1 MILPHFPALETNDHS
16 AFLLPEMIAELLEK
30 AQRVDALTQTVELKS
45 EVIASLK
52 QRIEL
57 LEEALRLSKIKRFAP
72 SSEQSGQMSLFDDA
86 EVEATVEFETATD
99 EAVDE
104 IDAIEAGVASETREP
119 SQPRT

>member
-1 MILPHFPALETNDHS
+1 MILPNFPALEPNDHS

-86 EVEATVEFETATD
+86 EVEATVEFETAT
-99 EAVDE
+99 VKRRR
-104 IDAIEAGVASETREP
+104 GRGY
-119 SQPRT
+119 